1 MAVYSKVTF
10 GLALAGLLV
19 GQAAFAEAPRASDPR
34 LGSAQAG
41 SVVGFRQSAK
51 VVRKNGDVA
60 GIPPLALG
68 LVLVPVTLGTLI
80 ATGVIERNRD
90 RNGPPASP

>member
-19 GQAAFAEAPRASDPR
+19 GQTAFAEAPRASDPR

-41 SVVGFRQSAK
+41 KVVGFRQSAK
-51 VVRKNGDVA
+51 VARKNKDGSEVLIGGLALAAVVA
-60 GIPPLALG
+60 G
-68 LVLVPVTLGTLI
+68 VVI
-80 ATGVIERNRD
+80 AVGDDGND
-90 RNGPPASP
+90 NDLPASP